1 MTIIYDNPRA
11 PSSDNTSSSS
21 SSSMIFNWDSPYRQ
35 RHMNDY
41 MTQTARQMEVINN
54 TFNVSDATAIR
65 DHSGNRIINATA
77 PRLWYRDNVALIFAV
92 GCILNN
98 TDRQKLDEILQLFV
112 NDYEVGFLMNYHKIL
127 RYDTALVR
135 ALEDRLEIS
144 NGNYHVCLI
153 TVVSTNDVNILA
165 NAPESQY
172 RTSGVVQKY
181 CTWPEI
187 YEYMQTAVARYGL
200 VTEQRVT
207 HDQKLSWEMGV
218 EGLPVKTQPRNEVE
232 CQFDIDIDPND
243 ESQVMLRKDLE
254 FRREKDERFNV
265 RQRNTKMMRDA
276 RDESFNRHRN
286 RMTKNGSLLTR
297 IDRDARMGIVDD
309 EEMDNRK
316 GVQLRMNEIV
326 MPPDKTVREYQLFND
341 PDSYENGRNAIV
353 VIDGAERE
361 SVPNFA
367 PKVATTKSRAANRK
381 EALASIRRE
390 RGKGM

>member
-1 MTIIYDNPRA
+1 MNFDWNSAYHR
-11 PSSDNTSSSS
+11 
-21 SSSMIFNWDSPYRQ
+21 

-41 MTQTARQMEVINN
+41 ITQTARQMEVIND
-54 TFNVSDATAIR
+54 TFNVSDADAIR
-65 DHSGNRIINATA
+65 DSSGNRIVNATA
-77 PRLWYRDNVALIFAV
+77 PRLWYRDNVALIFAI

-98 TDRQKLDEILQLFV
+98 TDREKLDEVLRLFV

-127 RYDTALVR
+127 RYDTPLVR
-135 ALEDRLEIS
+135 ALEDRLELG
-144 NGNYHVCLI
+144 NGNYHVCLV
-153 TVVSTNDVNILA
+153 TVVSTNDTNVLA

-172 RTSGVVQKY
+172 RSSGVIQKY
-181 CTWPEI
+181 CTWPDI
-187 YEYMQTAVARYGL
+187 FAYMQAAVARYGL
-200 VTEQRVT
+200 VTEPRVT

-243 ESQVMLRKDLE
+243 DSQVMLRKDLE

-276 RDESFNRHRN
+276 RDDSFNKYRN

-297 IDRDARMGIVDD
+297 INRDARMGIVDG
-309 EEMDNRK
+309 EEIDYRK
-316 GVQLRMNEIV
+316 GVQLRMNEIMV
-326 MPPDKTVREYQLFND
+326 PPDKTVDEYKLFDD
-341 PDSYENGRNAIV
+341 PASYENGRNVIV

-367 PKVATTKSRAANRK
+367 PKVATMRSRVANRK
-381 EALASIRRE
+381 EALDSIRRE
-390 RGKGM
+390 RGRGR